1 MKSKDLVVLMAGAM
15 AILLQGWGAY
25 RVGFGGVRGSGRI
38 TKEERPIRSVNAVEL
53 ATSGELQ
60 IDVGVRE
67 ELIIEAEDNL
77 IKYLDTDVRGG
88 TLVIQTRPGVS
99 INATRPFRF
108 YLTVNELDEIAL
120 SSSGDAKAP
129 NLEAKRFSVSLS
141 SSGDLRMGDLDAERV
156 EFRLSS
162 SGDLSLGNLRADSLD
177 VRISSSGD
185 LRITGG
191 SVEKQT
197 IEISSSGDYEAQD
210 LESVQADARLSSSG
224 NARIRASDYLRA
236 RLSSSGDLHYAGS
249 PEVDRTEGSSGNVQP
264 IRD

>member
-1 MKSKDLVVLMAGAM
+1 MKSKGLVVLMAVAT
-15 AILLQGWGAY
+15 ALLVQGCVGY
-25 RVGFGGVRGSGRI
+25 RVGFGGVRGSGRV
-38 TKEERPIRSVNAVEL
+38 TKEERSIRGVNAVEL

-77 IKYLDTDVRGG
+77 IDYLETDVRGG
-88 TLVIQTRPGVS
+88 TLFIRTRSGVS
-99 INATRPFRF
+99 INSTRPFKF
-108 YLTVNELDEIAL
+108 YLTVRELDEIAL

-129 NLEAKRFSVSLS
+129 DLEAQRFRVLLS

-156 EFRLSS
+156 ELRLSS
-162 SGDLSLGNLRADSLD
+162 SGDLSMGDIRANSLD
-177 VRISSSGD
+177 VRISSSGN
-185 LRITGG
+185 LLVAGG

-197 IEISSSGDYEAQD
+197 IEISSSGDYDAQD
-210 LESVQADARLSSSG
+210 LDSVEADARLSSSG
-224 NARIRASDYLRA
+224 NARIRVSDYLRA

-249 PEVDRTEGSSGNVQP
+249 PEVDQTESSSGDVQR